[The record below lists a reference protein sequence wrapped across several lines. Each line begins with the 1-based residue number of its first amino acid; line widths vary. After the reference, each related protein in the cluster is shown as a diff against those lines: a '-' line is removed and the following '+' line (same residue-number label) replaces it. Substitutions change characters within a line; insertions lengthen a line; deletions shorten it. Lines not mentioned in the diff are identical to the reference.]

1 MLSHSPDLAANI
13 VKSSD
18 CEKRCYRC
26 QRAVFFNGYEC
37 VGPSELQLSPQEII
51 SQKHSLKMSH
61 IDYFVPLCLAHIFFF
76 VP

>member
-13 VKSSD
+13 VKSSAT
-18 CEKRCYRC
+18 EKRCYRC
-26 QRAVFFNGYEC
+26 QRAVFFNGCEC
-37 VGPSELQLSPQEII
+37 VGPIELQLSPQEII

-61 IDYFVPLCLAHIFFF
+61 MDYFVSLFLTHISFF